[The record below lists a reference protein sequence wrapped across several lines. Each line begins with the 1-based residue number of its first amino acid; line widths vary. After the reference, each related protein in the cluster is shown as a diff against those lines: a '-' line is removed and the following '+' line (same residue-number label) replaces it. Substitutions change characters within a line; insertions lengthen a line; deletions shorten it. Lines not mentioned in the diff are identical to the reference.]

1 MILQHPKVSI
11 GAIRFFLGIETIIE
25 EDEEKEKEEDE
36 NEEIDRHLYFSFQH
50 EHIDIQRKLV
60 QENDMSRNKSN
71 SVERN

>member
-36 NEEIDRHLYFSFQH
+36 NEEIDRHLYVFFFST
-50 EHIDIQRKLV
+50 
-60 QENDMSRNKSN
+60 
-71 SVERN
+71 